1 VNAPVQ
7 IDEISLKVH
16 IVLFPRH
23 PIDPWGRV
31 PFQPKERKPQ
41 SIDGDVVR

>member
-1 VNAPVQ
+1 VDPPVQ
-7 IDEISLKVH
+7 INEISLKVH

-31 PFQPKERKPQ
+31 PFQFKEREPQ
-41 SIDGDVVR
+41 RIDRDVVR